1 MFNEN
6 LTIRDSII
14 ENPRIIDILE
24 KKEINFYS
32 KANREISE
40 ILSEDEIN
48 DELSNK
54 AENSF
59 EYEEMKKA
67 ISSDTRDLIRYI
79 KANHHKKELES
90 LNIMEDSMTR
100 VLNAHYTDY
109 ENIPVIYVNFMEVKS
124 FLNLHF
130 VKEERVDFLSMLRR
144 KAVNIS
150 ELEKDHDQIIL
161 LLENLS
167 SSTNNFTPP
176 EDTCPTHIKL
186 YELMADFTRS
196 IHRHIFLEN
205 YILFPRFL

>member
-54 AENSF
+54 SENSF

-176 EDTCPTHIKL
+176 VDTCPTHIQL

-196 IHRHIFLEN
+196 IQRHIFLEN

>member
-54 AENSF
+54 SENSF

-100 VLNAHYTDY
+100 VLNAH
-109 ENIPVIYVNFMEVKS
+109 
-124 FLNLHF
+124 
-130 VKEERVDFLSMLRR
+130 
-144 KAVNIS
+144 
-150 ELEKDHDQIIL
+150 
-161 LLENLS
+161 
-167 SSTNNFTPP
+167 
-176 EDTCPTHIKL
+176 
-186 YELMADFTRS
+186 
-196 IHRHIFLEN
+196 
-205 YILFPRFL
+205 